1 MSRDKSPLTLQ
12 INSLEALERLIGG
25 DSQME
30 FDIRQ
35 SVVEAFCKKHLKSVT
50 QEQSLK
56 LVERAIVEQ
65 IRNELFVGGNYNM
78 LSTPYKDYIK
88 READK
93 IITYEISVLIDEKIK
108 QKSQELDKIIQ
119 ERIDY
124 QEREFKNFNTDE
136 MIDKI
141 VDRRIKEKL
150 GLK

>member
-50 QEQSLK
+50 QEQALK
-56 LVERAIVEQ
+56 LAERAIVEQ
-65 IRNELFVGGNYNM
+65 VKNEVFVNGNISFIT
-78 LSTPYKDYIK
+78 LPYRDHIK
-88 READK
+88 REVDK
-93 IITYEISVLIDEKIK
+93 VIEYGISVLIDDKIK
-108 QKSQELDKIIQ
+108 QKTQELDKIIQ

-124 QEREFKNFNTDE
+124 QVRHFEQIKNDGT
-136 MIDKI
+136 IDKM
-141 VDRRIKEKL
+141 VEERVKEKL

>member
-25 DSQME
+25 DTQME

-56 LVERAIVEQ
+56 LVERSMIEQ
-65 IRNELFVGGNYNM
+65 IKSEIFVGNNYNT
-78 LSTPYKDYIK
+78 LQLPFKDQVKRYTDSIVDFQIK
-88 READK
+88 
-93 IITYEISVLIDEKIK
+93 SLVDEKIK
-108 QKSQELDKIIQ
+108 LKSQELDKLIQ

-124 QEREFKNFNTDE
+124 QVREFQNFNTDE

-141 VDRRIKEKL
+141 VDKRIKEKL